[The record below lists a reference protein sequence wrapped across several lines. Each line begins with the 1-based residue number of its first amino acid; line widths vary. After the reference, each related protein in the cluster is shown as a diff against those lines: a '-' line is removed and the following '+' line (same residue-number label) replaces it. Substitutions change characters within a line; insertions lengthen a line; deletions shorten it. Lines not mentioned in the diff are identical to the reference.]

1 VAIRS
6 SAAGQIDALIA
17 DLSSERSVVRETA
30 LARLT
35 VIGAR
40 TVVHLTALATD
51 ADAPVASRVAALR
64 ALEAIGDVRAI
75 DAAAR
80 ALNAGDKGIGV
91 AAAGILQRFL
101 TGKRG
106 AEVTDVLSAKALD
119 RQAPDAVRLAALVAL
134 DDLGA
139 SALEPLWNALAGDP
153 SASVRAHVA
162 DARRGQRAE
171 VTSEEAGSLPDDPEK
186 LRRELSLNRRSASL
200 PELHALVERIR
211 AHEEAEPAGARDAWT
226 RARGA
231 AHVAL
236 AGRGSRLGLYDLRE
250 TLEKTAAPLP
260 VEFMAALS
268 LIGDATCLESIAAA
282 YAHAPAKGDEWWHD
296 HLADAF
302 RAIAKREKLTRRHA
316 VMKKI
321 QKRWPAILSTTSRT

>member
-1 VAIRS
+1 VDRP
-6 SAAGQIDALIA
+6 SAAGTVAALIA
-17 DLSSERSVVRETA
+17 DLSSERPVVRETA

-40 TVVHLTALATD
+40 AVVHLTTLAGD

-64 ALEAIGDVRAI
+64 ALEAIGDPRAI
-75 DAAAR
+75 DAAAQ

-91 AAAGILQRFL
+91 AAAGLLQRFL
-101 TGKRG
+101 KGKRG
-106 AEVTDVLSAKALD
+106 ADVTDALTAKALD
-119 RQAPDAVRLAALVAL
+119 RIAPDAVRLAALVAL
-134 DDLGA
+134 DDVGPA
-139 SALEPLWNALAGDP
+139 ALEPLWTALARDS

-162 DARRGQRAE
+162 EIRSGQGAG
-171 VTSEEAGSLPDDPEK
+171 VAGDEALLEDPDR
-186 LRRELSLNRRSASL
+186 LRRELSRNRAAASL
-200 PELHALVERIR
+200 PELHSLVERIR
-211 AHEEAEPAGARDAWT
+211 TREESARGAQRDAWT

-236 AGRGSRLGLYDLRE
+236 AKRSSRLGMYDLRE
-250 TLEKTAAPLP
+250 SLEKSSQPLP

-268 LIGDATCLESIAAA
+268 LVGDATCLEAIAAA
-282 YAHAPAKGDEWWHD
+282 YAHAPAGKDDWWRD

-302 RAIAKREKLTRRHA
+302 RAIVTRGKLTARHA

>member
-6 SAAGQIDALIA
+6 SSARQIDALIA
-17 DLSSERSVVRETA
+17 DLSSDRPVVRETA

-40 TVVHLTALATD
+40 AVVHLTSLAESP
-51 ADAPVASRVAALR
+51 DAPAASRVAALR
-64 ALEAIGDVRAI
+64 ALEAIGDPRSI
-75 DAAAR
+75 AAAAD
-80 ALNAGDKGIGV
+80 ALNADDRSIGV

-106 AEVTDVLSAKALD
+106 AEVTDVLTAKALD
-119 RQAPDAVRLAALVAL
+119 AAASDAVRLAALVAL
-134 DDLGA
+134 EELGA
-139 SALEPLWNALAGDP
+139 SALDPLWTALARDG

-162 DARRGQRAE
+162 DARGGQSAE
-171 VTSEEAGSLPDDPEK
+171 VASEEAGSLMDDPQR
-186 LRRELSLNRRSASL
+186 LRRELSLHRASAPL
-200 PELHALVERIR
+200 PTLLGLVERIR
-211 AHEEAEPAGARDAWT
+211 GREETAPAAQREAWT

-236 AGRGSRLGLYDLRE
+236 ARRNSRLGMYDLRE
-250 TLEKTAAPLP
+250 SLEKSNAPLP

-282 YAHAPAKGDEWWHD
+282 YAHAPGGDHDWWRE
-296 HLADAF
+296 HLVDTF
-302 RAIAKREKLTRRHA
+302 RAIVKREKLTARHA
-316 VMKKI
+316 VLKKI
-321 QKRWPAILSTTSRT
+321 QKRWPAILNTTSRT

>member
-1 VAIRS
+1 MAIRS
-6 SAAGQIDALIA
+6 SSAKAIDALIT
-17 DLSSERSVVRETA
+17 DLSSERPVVRETA

-40 TVVHLTALATD
+40 AVVHLTALATD

-80 ALNAGDKGIGV
+80 AINAGDKSIGV

-106 AEVTDVLSAKALD
+106 AEVTDALTAKALD
-119 RQAPDAVRLAALVAL
+119 ARAPDAVRLAALVAL
-134 DDLGA
+134 EDLGP
-139 SALEPLWNALAGDP
+139 SALEPLWNALARDT
-153 SASVRAHVA
+153 STSVRAHVT
-162 DARRGQRAE
+162 DAKRGQRAE
-171 VTSEEAGSLPDDPEK
+171 VTSEGAGSLLDDPEK
-186 LRRELSLNRRSASL
+186 LRRELSLDRRSASL
-200 PELHALVERIR
+200 PELHALIERIR
-211 AHEEAEPAGARDAWT
+211 TREASESGGGRDAWT

-236 AGRGSRLGLYDLRE
+236 ARRGSRLGVYDLRE
-250 TLEKTAAPLP
+250 TLEKSQAPLP

-282 YAHAPAKGDEWWHD
+282 YAHAPGGNDEWWRD
-296 HLADAF
+296 HLADTF
-302 RAIAKREKLTRRHA
+302 HAIVKREKLTGRHA

-321 QKRWPAILSTTSRT
+321 QKRWPSILSTTSRT

>member
-1 VAIRS
+1 
-6 SAAGQIDALIA
+6 
-17 DLSSERSVVRETA
+17 VVRETA

-40 TVVHLTALATD
+40 AVVHLTALATD
-51 ADAPVASRVAALR
+51 NDAPVISRVAALR
-64 ALEAIGDVRAI
+64 ALEAVGDARAI
-75 DAAAR
+75 DAATH
-80 ALNAGDKGIGV
+80 ALTAGDKSIGV
-91 AAAGILQRFL
+91 AAAGLLQRFL

-106 AEVTDVLSAKALD
+106 ADVADALSARALD
-119 RQAPDAVRLAALVAL
+119 PRAPDAVRLAALVAL

-139 SALEPLWNALAGDP
+139 STLEPLWTALSTDS

-162 DARRGQRAE
+162 DAKRGRRAE
-171 VTSEEAGSLPDDPEK
+171 VASDETGGGLLDDPEK
-186 LRRELSLNRRSASL
+186 LRRGLSLNRPSASL
-200 PELHALVERIR
+200 PQLQALVERIR
-211 AHEEAEPAGARDAWT
+211 AREDTERGTARDAWT

-236 AGRGSRLGLYDLRE
+236 ARRGSRLGLYDLRE
-250 TLEKTAAPLP
+250 SLEKSTAPLP

-268 LIGDATCLESIAAA
+268 LIGDASCLESVAAA
-282 YAHAPAKGDEWWHD
+282 YAHVRQDAPGDTGWWPD

-302 RAIAKREKLTRRHA
+302 RAIAKRERLTKRHA

-321 QKRWPAILSTTSRT
+321 EKRWPAILRMP